1 MQSKI
6 STTQLELFNDSPLDE
21 TSLFHDPGRPGFFS
35 IFVRPAMADPRQ
47 RSYRL
52 DLLPQV
58 LASLDRHNDT
68 YISQAEFFK
77 PNRRLVNL
85 WRLGLAFV
93 DLDTYQTKWGS
104 RTPEEVSLSVRTFL
118 HDEGIPAASL
128 IVSSGRG
135 LYLKWL
141 FETPIPQSALPRW
154 NAVQRE
160 LVERLQ
166 GFGADPMA
174 KDASRVLR
182 LVQTVHAKTGD
193 VVRVLHVEEAE
204 GEPKRYGFDRLAGAV
219 LPVERP
225 QSQKDVSRRP
235 FKVVEGGLGRERSLA
250 WARLTDLRLL
260 QDIRGRVVPE
270 GEREVSLF
278 WRLNFLL
285 QSGQATARNA
295 YHEARALARELDPG
309 FVMGRDW
316 QESDLSTLYHRAQQ
330 GHRSLYRVR
339 NDTLLN
345 RFRITPDE
353 ERRMS
358 TIISATEKYRRLC
371 AKRAPGIAARR
382 EAKAELHN
390 QIRVAVRSGALSQA
404 EAARTFGLSRMHV
417 YRILRV

>member
-1 MQSKI
+1 MY
-6 STTQLELFNDSPLDE
+6 P
-21 TSLFHDPGRPGFFS
+21 
-35 IFVRPAMADPRQ
+35 
-47 RSYRL
+47 
-52 DLLPQV
+52 
-58 LASLDRHNDT
+58 

-182 LVQTVHAKTGD
+182 LVQTVHAKTGG

-235 FKVVEGGLGRERSLA
+235 FKVVEVGLGRERSLA

-285 QSGQATARNA
+285 QSGQATARNT

-309 FVMGRDW
+309 FVS
-316 QESDLSTLYHRAQQ
+316 ESKKEAEAGFIKSNVGVIRRAATESSVTKREKADGSKDLSHCTHSLDKVRR
-330 GHRSLYRVR
+330 RSCF
-339 NDTLLN
+339 LLFN
-345 RFRITPDE
+345 
-353 ERRMS
+353 
-358 TIISATEKYRRLC
+358 
-371 AKRAPGIAARR
+371 
-382 EAKAELHN
+382 
-390 QIRVAVRSGALSQA
+390 V
-404 EAARTFGLSRMHV
+404 
-417 YRILRV
+417 

>member
-1 MQSKI
+1 MQAKR

-58 LASLDRHNDT
+58 LAALDRHNDT

-166 GFGADPMA
+166 RFGADPMA

-193 VVRVLHVEEAE
+193 VVSVLHVEEAE
-204 GEPKRYGFDRLAGAV
+204 WEPKRYGFDRLAGAV

-225 QSQKDVSRRP
+225 QSQKDISRRP

-270 GEREVSLF
+270 GEAGSV
-278 WRLNFLL
+278 
-285 QSGQATARNA
+285 AV
-295 YHEARALARELDPG
+295 LAAELPVAVGPG
-309 FVMGRDW
+309 DCPQCLPRGASFGAG
-316 QESDLSTLYHRAQQ
+316 T
-330 GHRSLYRVR
+330 G
-339 NDTLLN
+339 
-345 RFRITPDE
+345 P
-353 ERRMS
+353 
-358 TIISATEKYRRLC
+358 RLC
-371 AKRAPGIAARR
+371 HGPRLAG
-382 EAKAELHN
+382 
-390 QIRVAVRSGALSQA
+390 VRSVHSLPSGATGTPFVVPRPKRYPAQSVSDHA
-404 EAARTFGLSRMHV
+404 
-417 YRILRV
+417 